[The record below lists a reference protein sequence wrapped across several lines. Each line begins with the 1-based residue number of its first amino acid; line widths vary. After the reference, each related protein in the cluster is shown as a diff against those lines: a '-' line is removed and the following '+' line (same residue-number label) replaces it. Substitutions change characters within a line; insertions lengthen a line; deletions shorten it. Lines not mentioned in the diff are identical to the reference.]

1 MSSIASEAKSRT
13 GSRNCTMDW
22 RWTGPV
28 ARSSGPTSSGYCSPW
43 PRTCCFRSCG
53 GGRRRPPVP
62 TRRSRRCESG
72 WSNSPCGSSDRPDA
86 SCCTCPW
93 RFRGCRRGG
102 SSRAPSAPRCSAR
115 GRLAPQPDPGGRV
128 TGRATSTPRGARVT
142 KIEALEG
149 DPVRQLS
156 PLAPG
161 ETRHFLSRNRGKRS
175 LPLDL
180 RHPRAQEV
188 IERLL
193 ARADVIL
200 TNFRPGLAEEFGLD
214 WTSLAPRFPRLIV
227 GSVSAF
233 GRRGPDARLAGM
245 DLVVQAR
252 TGLMASLGR
261 VEDGVPATGEAPV
274 ADYVCALSL
283 AFGIASALLRRE
295 RTGRGGEVEAAL
307 MMAALVA
314 QNNSMVRVESVDG
327 AEHAQVRARLAE
339 MRALGRPFTEQ
350 DEIVPSARTPGMVN
364 VYYRTYAT
372 KDDVV
377 GVACV
382 SPGLQRAF
390 MEVLGLVDDA
400 PRGADRAAL
409 ERHYT
414 GLAERCE
421 KVLASR
427 TAAEWKP
434 IFDKRGVPGAAVR
447 FSAELFDDEQARAN
461 GFFHDLPHPA
471 LGPVRVLAPPV
482 RMDGDGFQPG
492 APTPAFASQTRAILG
507 ELGFEATAI
516 DALLA
521 AKVTR
526 ATSG

>member
-1 MSSIASEAKSRT
+1 MS
-13 GSRNCTMDW
+13 
-22 RWTGPV
+22 P
-28 ARSSGPTSSGYCSPW
+28 SSSADTSS
-43 PRTCCFRSCG
+43 
-53 GGRRRPPVP
+53 RPFAGIEVVEFGQFIAVP
-62 TRRSRRCESG
+62 FC
-72 WSNSPCGSSDRPDA
+72 A
-86 SCCTCPW
+86 QL
-93 RFRGCRRGG
+93 
-102 SSRAPSAPRCSAR
+102 
-115 GRLAPQPDPGGRV
+115 LAEG
-128 TGRATSTPRGARVT
+128 GARVT

-283 AFGIASALLRRE
+283 AFGIPSALLRRE

-327 AEHAQVRARLAE
+327 AEHAKVRARLAA
-339 MRALGRPFTEQ
+339 MRAAGRPFTEQ

-482 RMDGDGFQPG
+482 KLDGGGFQPG

-507 ELGFEATAI
+507 ELGFEAAAI